1 MAGLMRSAMP
11 GRAAL
16 VPIVCFTLLALL
28 LTGCGGDSSS
38 EPTATPEPS
47 PTPDPSAGQLVEI
60 GEFTGLLW
68 GSGDYGVVLVGASS
82 GAAASWTDQALA
94 IAGDDMTVLALND
107 YSYSYVVDAI
117 EYLRDEQGAAAVA
130 VIGAGTGAPPAIGAG
145 IIAPEL
151 VDQLIVISGFGEVER
166 MGDFPKLF
174 VATEGEAGMVRRTN
188 NMVEDAA
195 GDENDAL
202 ILPGSVGGQAIF
214 DSPSGP
220 DLLAAIIER
229 LNRFR

>member
-1 MAGLMRSAMP
+1 MP
-11 GRAAL
+11 FAS
-16 VPIVCFTLLALL
+16 FTLLAMLL
-28 LTGCGGDSSS
+28 IGCGGAGAS
-38 EPTATPEPS
+38 EPTAAPEPS
-47 PTPDPSAGQLVEI
+47 PTATPDPSAGQLVQV

-94 IAGDDMTVLALND
+94 IAGEDMTVLALND

-130 VIGAGTGAPPAIGAG
+130 VIGASTGAPPAIGAG

-151 VDQLIVISGFGEVER
+151 VDQLIVISGFGEVDR
-166 MGDFPKLF
+166 MGGFPKLF
-174 VATEGEAGMVRRTN
+174 VATEGEAGMVRRAN
-188 NMVEDAA
+188 NMVEDAP
-195 GDENDAL
+195 GDENEAL